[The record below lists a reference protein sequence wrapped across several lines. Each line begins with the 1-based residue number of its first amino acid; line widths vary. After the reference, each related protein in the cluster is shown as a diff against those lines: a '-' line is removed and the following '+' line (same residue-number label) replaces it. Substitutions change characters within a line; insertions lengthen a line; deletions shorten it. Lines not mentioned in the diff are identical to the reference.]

1 MAKAVESEYRAIRE
15 GILAGVFAQGSHITA
30 RQLAEATGLSR
41 TPVREA
47 MRQLDAEGMITLIPN
62 RGAFVASWTEHEIE
76 QIYELRVLLES
87 FAAQVAA
94 ERIDDEQ
101 RVELQ
106 SLADEMGVL
115 VAQRPIDVEA
125 IAAVNDRFH
134 KGVLDA
140 CGNPRLRDLLGAI
153 TEVPLQLSTFRRY
166 SIDQLQRSAAQHA
179 ELVAALEAGDGDW
192 ARSVMTAHIRSARN
206 TLLNAAQVP
215 VEAVV
220 EPPAPAIDRARAMA
234 T

>member
-1 MAKAVESEYRAIRE
+1 MAKAVDSAYRAIRE
-15 GILAGVFAQGSHITA
+15 GILAGTFAPGSHITA

-47 MRQLDAEGMITLIPN
+47 MRQLDAEGLISVVPN
-62 RGAFVASWTEHEIE
+62 RGAFVASWTEKEIE

-94 ERIDDEQ
+94 ERINDEQ
-101 RVELQ
+101 SAELKLL
-106 SLADEMGVL
+106 SDEMSRL
-115 VAQRPIDVEA
+115 VDQQPVDVDA

-134 KGVLDA
+134 KGVLEA

-166 SIDQLQRSAAQHA
+166 SIAELRRSAAQHA
-179 ELVAALEAGDGDW
+179 ELVSALIVGDPDW
-192 ARSVMTAHIRSARN
+192 ARSVMTAHIRSARH
-206 TLLNAAQVP
+206 TLLNSP
-215 VEAVV
+215 
-220 EPPAPAIDRARAMA
+220 PPAPVEID
-234 T
+234 

>member
-1 MAKAVESEYRAIRE
+1 MAKAVDSAYRAIRE
-15 GILAGVFAQGSHITA
+15 GILGGVFAQGSHITA

-47 MRQLDAEGMITLIPN
+47 MRQLDAEGLISLIPN
-62 RGAFVASWTEHEIE
+62 RGAFVASWTENEIE

-94 ERIDDEQ
+94 ERINDEQ
-101 RVELQ
+101 RAELLALAEEMIRLVEQ
-106 SLADEMGVL
+106 QPV
-115 VAQRPIDVEA
+115 DVEA

-134 KGVLDA
+134 KGVLEA

-166 SIDQLQRSAAQHA
+166 SIDELRRSASQHA
-179 ELVAALEAGDGDW
+179 ELVAALMVGDGDW
-192 ARSVMTAHIRSARN
+192 ARSVMTAHIRSARH
-206 TLLNAAQVP
+206 TLLQAPVAVP
-215 VEAVV
+215 L
-220 EPPAPAIDRARAMA
+220 PPLD
-234 T
+234 

>member
-1 MAKAVESEYRAIRE
+1 MAKAVGSAYRAIRE
-15 GILAGVFAQGSHITA
+15 GILAGTFAQGSHITA

-47 MRQLDAEGMITLIPN
+47 MRQLDAEGLITLIPN
-62 RGAFVASWTEHEIE
+62 RGAFVASFTENEIE

-94 ERIDDEQ
+94 ERINDTQRAELHSLAEEMAELVEQ
-101 RVELQ
+101 R
-106 SLADEMGVL
+106 S
-115 VAQRPIDVEA
+115 IDVEA

-134 KGVLDA
+134 KGVLEA

-166 SIDQLQRSAAQHA
+166 SIDQLRRSAAQHA
-179 ELVAALEAGDGDW
+179 ELVAALMAGDAAW
-192 ARSVMTAHIRSARN
+192 AGSVMTAHIRSARH
-206 TLLNAAQVP
+206 TLLQ
-215 VEAVV
+215 
-220 EPPAPAIDRARAMA
+220 APAAVPLSAVS
-234 T
+234 